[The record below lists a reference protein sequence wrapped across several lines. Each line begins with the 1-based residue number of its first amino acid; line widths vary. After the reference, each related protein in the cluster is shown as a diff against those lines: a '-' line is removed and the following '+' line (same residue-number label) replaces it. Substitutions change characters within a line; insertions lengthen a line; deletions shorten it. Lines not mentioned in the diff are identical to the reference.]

1 MTVSRKLPANPYIVL
16 ATLLVVYI
24 LNFADRV
31 LLGVMAVPI
40 KADLALSD
48 TQLGLLGGTAF
59 AIFYATLGVPIAL
72 LADRKSRSWIIALA
86 LLTWS
91 GFTALCSFANGFALL
106 FFARL
111 GVGVGEAGGVA
122 PSYSLITDYF
132 PPEKR
137 ARALGVYSF
146 GIPIGSA
153 VGLAFGGLIA
163 TSFDWRTA
171 FLTMGVLGIVMVPIF
186 KLIVRDP
193 VRGGLDRQATG
204 AQDSKPFNF
213 KRALGVLRHKPS
225 FWLLALGSSMSAT
238 ASYGIS
244 FWIPSFYVRSFEMS
258 LTQISLIYAGI
269 LLVGGIAGTWCGAL
283 LGDRFGPAKPA
294 AYILIPTI
302 ALLLSLPF
310 FILAVSASS
319 ATLSLVFLMVPTAL
333 GGMGFGTILT
343 AIQHVVPPSLRS
355 TGSSIFLLINNLIG
369 LGLGSLILGT
379 ISDMFTLKYGVESLR
394 YALLAGSAFYVIAS
408 LLFFIASRKVAADWE
423 LGNL

>member
-1 MTVSRKLPANPYIVL
+1 MTASRKLPANPYLVL

-40 KADLALSD
+40 KVDLSLTD

-59 AIFYATLGVPIAL
+59 ALFYATLGVPIAL
-72 LADRKSRSWIIALA
+72 LADRKSRSWIITLA

-91 GFTALCSFANGFALL
+91 GFTALCSFASGFALL

-122 PSYSLITDYF
+122 PSYSLIADYF

-137 ARALGVYSF
+137 ARALGFYSF

-153 VGLAFGGLIA
+153 VGLAFGGLVA
-163 TSFDWRTA
+163 TYFDWRTA
-171 FLTMGVLGIVMVPIF
+171 FLTMGLIGIIMAPIF

-193 VRGGLDRQATG
+193 VRGGFDRQVAGTP
-204 AQDSKPFNF
+204 QSKPFDF
-213 KRALGVLRHKPS
+213 KGALGVLRHKPS
-225 FWLLALGSSMSAT
+225 FWLLALGSSMGAT

-258 LTQISLIYAGI
+258 LAHISLIYGGI
-269 LLVGGIAGTWCGAL
+269 LLLGGIAGTWCGAL
-283 LGDRFGPAKPA
+283 LGDRFGPSKPA
-294 AYILIPTI
+294 VYILIPTI
-302 ALLLSLPF
+302 AFLVALPF
-310 FILAVSASS
+310 FLLAVSVSS
-319 ATLSLVFLMVPTAL
+319 VTLSLMFLVVPTTL

-355 TGSSIFLLINNLIG
+355 TGSSIFLLINNLVG
-369 LGLGSLILGT
+369 LGLGSLILGA
-379 ISDMFTLKYGVESLR
+379 ISDLFTLRYGTESLR
-394 YALLAGSAFYVIAS
+394 YAMMAGSSFYVIAS
-408 LLFFIASRKVAADWE
+408 LLFFAASRKVARDWE
-423 LGNL
+423 LSIG